1 MSVSALAASRLSSPS
16 VSGVGA
22 ARPAYYKNLSD
33 AGIAA
38 LSAAQIGAMQPV
50 EMAAL
55 RTSQIGAFN
64 PQALAS
70 GLLTYQNNT
79 GEALPATVIPGLS
92 GSQIGQFSKP
102 LLQSVLPSLSTTQL
116 GAITGPQIGAL
127 PSANLAALKPAQ
139 IAALNPSAL
148 ASGLES
154 YVSNKQVIPVKIIA
168 SLGSASIS
176 QFSGSLVN
184 ATMSKMSATQIGAIN
199 PASIS
204 GIGTAALQSLSGAQ
218 LSGFTQV
225 QVTQA
230 STSQIASLKPQQI
243 SALPTT
249 WLNVLSSEQLQSLS
263 NASIAALTTAQ
274 IAALDTDHVRYL
286 SGAQVASL
294 SKAQLGALN
303 SNQIQAI
310 DAPDIS
316 AMSTGQFSA
325 LSKMQLQALRVEQ
338 IAEVNVAKARTISAK
353 NIASMSYEQ
362 IAAFTTPTVA
372 NLNGTQLAA
381 LTASQISQGLN
392 AEKIAAF
399 SPTQLSFF
407 TGAQF
412 QAMTNAEVAAI
423 SLNGVKKLSNIQLK
437 SFTAAQFSHFTQ
449 SNVNWLVSSKFNIG
463 FSAQQKDAINARKT
477 LFDNNAAPT
486 LANVIAD
493 QSATE
498 GAAFTFIVPV
508 NTFADVD
515 SGDTLSYAATRAD
528 GSTLPSW
535 LQFDSDIRTF
545 SGTPGIADPGE
556 LNLRVTASDLS
567 GATVS
572 GAFKVTVGASNA
584 IPTKAWTKLL
594 GTSNDD
600 EALAMTTGVDG
611 SIYVSGSTKG
621 SLDGQ
626 TNSGG
631 ADAFITKFNPNGTKQ
646 WTKLLGTGSEDVAR
660 AMTTGTDG
668 SIYVSGSTEG
678 SLDEQTNSSGSGA
691 FITKFNPDGAKQWT
705 QQLLG
710 GSSYDKAAAMTTG
723 VDGSIYVSGSAFGS
737 LEGQAHSGGS
747 DVFITKLNPNGTKQW
762 TKLLGSSG
770 HDFAEAVTTGTDGS
784 IYVSGYTTGSLDG
797 QTISGW
803 VDAFIT
809 KFNPEGAKQWT
820 QLLGSSES
828 GEARAMTT
836 GTDGSIYVSGVTGGS
851 LDGQTNSGAG
861 DAFITKFNPNGNK
874 QWTKLLGTSAYDYG
888 LGMTIG
894 VDGSIYVS
902 GITGGSLQDQANSG
916 EYDAFIAKFNSD
928 GTKQWTNL
936 LGTSGWDMAEAVTT
950 GTDGSIYVSGYV
962 SGSLDGQI
970 NAGRADAFI
979 VKYSV

>member
-1 MSVSALAASRLSSPS
+1 MPVSALAASRLLSPS

-22 ARPAYYKNLSD
+22 ARPTYYKNLSD

-79 GEALPATVIPGLS
+79 GEALPSNVISGLS

-127 PSANLAALKPAQ
+127 PSDSLAALKPAQ

-184 ATMSKMSATQIGAIN
+184 AALSKMSATQIGAIN
-199 PASIS
+199 PAAIS

-218 LSGFTQV
+218 LSGFTQT

-230 STSQIASLKPQQI
+230 STAQIASLKPQQI

-249 WLNVLSSEQLQSLS
+249 WLNVLSSQQMQSLS

-274 IAALDTDHVRYL
+274 IVALDTDHVQYL

-353 NIASMSYEQ
+353 NIANMSYQQ
-362 IAAFTTPTVA
+362 IAAFTTPTVT

-423 SLNGVKKLSNIQLK
+423 SLDGVKKLSNIQLK
-437 SFTAAQFSHFTQ
+437 SFTVEQFSHFTKA
-449 SNVNWLVSSKFNIG
+449 NINWLVSSKLNIG
-463 FSAQQKDAINARKT
+463 FSAQQKDSINSRKAALDVLT
-477 LFDNNAAPT
+477 KQWSKLLGSIQKDPANALT
-486 LANVIAD
+486 TGLDGSIYVSG
-493 QSATE
+493 QTT
-498 GAAFTFIVPV
+498 GALDGQTNSGSWDAFLTKY
-508 NTFADVD
+508 
-515 SGDTLSYAATRAD
+515 SAD
-528 GSTLPSW
+528 G
-535 LQFDSDIRTF
+535 
-545 SGTPGIADPGE
+545 
-556 LNLRVTASDLS
+556 
-567 GATVS
+567 
-572 GAFKVTVGASNA
+572 
-584 IPTKAWTKLL
+584 TKAWTKLL
-594 GTSNDD
+594 GTSGYDAAT
-600 EALAMTTGVDG
+600 ALTTGLDG
-611 SIYVSGSTKG
+611 SIYVSGFTDG
-621 SLDGQ
+621 ALDGQ
-626 TNSGG
+626 TNSGS
-631 ADAFITKFNPNGTKQ
+631 ADVFLTKYSADGTKA
-646 WTKLLGTGSEDVAR
+646 WTKLLGTSGYDDAL
-660 AMTTGTDG
+660 ALTTGLDG
-668 SIYVSGSTEG
+668 SIYVSGFTYG
-678 SLDEQTNSSGSGA
+678 ALDGQTNSGNGDA
-691 FITKFNPDGAKQWT
+691 FLTKYSADGTKAWT
-705 QQLLG
+705 KLLG
-710 GSSYDKAAAMTTG
+710 TSSVDWPGALTTG
-723 VDGSIYVSGSAFGS
+723 LDGSIYVSGAT
-737 LEGQAHSGGS
+737 EGALDGQTSGGGT
-747 DVFITKLNPNGTKQW
+747 DAFLTKFSADGTKAW
-762 TKLLGSSG
+762 TKLLGTSG
-770 HDFAEAVTTGTDGS
+770 YDDALALTTG
-784 IYVSGYTTGSLDG
+784 L
-797 QTISGW
+797 
-803 VDAFIT
+803 
-809 KFNPEGAKQWT
+809 
-820 QLLGSSES
+820 
-828 GEARAMTT
+828 
-836 GTDGSIYVSGVTGGS
+836 DGSIYVSGVTDGALDGQTSGGGYDAFLTKYS
-851 LDGQTNSGAG
+851 ADGTKAWTKLLGTSGYDEARALTTGLDGSIYVSGFTYGALDGQTNSGSR
-861 DAFITKFNPNGNK
+861 DAFLTKFSADGTK
-874 QWTKLLGTSAYDYG
+874 AWTKLLGTSGYDEARALTTG
-888 LGMTIG
+888 L
-894 VDGSIYVS
+894 DGSIYVS
-902 GITGGSLQDQANSG
+902 G
-916 EYDAFIAKFNSD
+916 
-928 GTKQWTNL
+928 
-936 LGTSGWDMAEAVTT
+936 VTE
-950 GTDGSIYVSGYV
+950 GA
-962 SGSLDGQI
+962 LDGQT
-970 NAGRADAFI
+970 NSGDGDAFLT
-979 VKYSV
+979 KYSV